1 MLSSCMPH
9 LRVTSFHVRATRIR
23 SLKQKTWGNRHER
36 SPKHTALAKLCHCFK
51 LPTGTSIEYHRGQ
64 NDYGP
69 IFLFWGIIWAS
80 VMSYRTEKIP
90 AQNYLDR

>member
-1 MLSSCMPH
+1 MLSDCQEIVMLGDLHDIVQLSSH
-9 LRVTSFHVRATRIR
+9 HWAGS
-23 SLKQKTWGNRHER
+23 
-36 SPKHTALAKLCHCFK
+36 KLEDNAFFC
-51 LPTGTSIEYHRGQ
+51 GQ
-64 NDYGP
+64 NYYRP